1 MGILDKFTNNKEQTL
16 QIELDSVNILLT
28 QKEQEVKKLKSQLEQ
43 LKDESQEKT
52 ELTIRLETE
61 IEHLNKLVNEKQQI
75 EIELN
80 SLKKEKIGLL
90 ARIENLL
97 NKIKKEKEIKN
108 KYRYYFEHGAMD
120 FSKAIAFFNNM
131 TNNNLSEAKVRK
143 FLVQNNILYK
153 AGRYYAPTPY
163 AKDLNYVVVYGE
175 NGMTAPKY
183 TIEFLLYLKQIVD
196 DKQL

>member
-131 TNNNLSEAKVRK
+131 TNNDLSEAKVRK

-163 AKDLNYVVVYGE
+163 AKDLNYIVVYGE

-196 DKQL
+196 DEQL

>member
-97 NKIKKEKEIKN
+97 NKIKKEKEIKD

-163 AKDLNYVVVYGE
+163 AKDLNYIVVYGE

-196 DKQL
+196 DEQL

>member
-61 IEHLNKLVNEKQQI
+61 IEHLDKLVNEKQQI

-131 TNNNLSEAKVRK
+131 TNSNLSEAKVRK

-163 AKDLNYVVVYGE
+163 AKDLNYIVVYGE

-196 DKQL
+196 DEQL

>member
-97 NKIKKEKEIKN
+97 NKIKKEKEIKD

-163 AKDLNYVVVYGE
+163 AKDLNYIVVYGE

>member
-1 MGILDKFTNNKEQTL
+1 MGILNKFTNNKEQTL

-28 QKEQEVKKLKSQLEQ
+28 QKEQEVKKLKSELEQ

-52 ELTIRLETE
+52 ESTIRLETE
-61 IEHLNKLVNEKQQI
+61 IERLNKLLNEKQQI

-97 NKIKKEKEIKN
+97 NKIRKEKEIKD

-120 FSKAIAFFNNM
+120 FSKAIAFFNEM

-175 NGMTAPKY
+175 QGMTAPKY

-196 DKQL
+196 NKQL

>member
-97 NKIKKEKEIKN
+97 NKIKKEKEIKD

-196 DKQL
+196 DEQL

>member
-163 AKDLNYVVVYGE
+163 AKDLNYIVVYGE

-196 DKQL
+196 DEQL